1 MDTSVISQFV
11 SRAMYLTLIISGPL
25 LLICLAIG
33 IIISIFQAL
42 TQIHEQSLTFVP
54 KILAVIVAIVIMG
67 SWMMGQLE
75 SFMREVFNKFT
86 SI

>member
-1 MDTSVISQFV
+1 MVISEFV
-11 SRAMYLTLIISGPL
+11 SRAMYLALIISAPL

-33 IIISIFQAL
+33 LIISIFQAL

-75 SFMREVFNKFT
+75 SFLREVFNKFA